1 MHRRPHVAEAER
13 RRLPGVEGVHL
24 LGSVPVTH
32 VDDVCHALVF
42 YMERP
47 AMAGRFLCAAATRR
61 STRHEGDSAGMRKR
75 RGKEQCERERLRV
88 FIRTLAYLPIVK
100 R

>member
-1 MHRRPHVAEAER
+1 MHRRLHVADAER

-32 VDDVCHALVF
+32 VDDVCDALVF
-42 YMERP
+42 CLERP

-61 STRHEGDSAGMRKR
+61 STCHEGDSAGTRNGA
-75 RGKEQCERERLRV
+75 GKSDAREKGCAH
-88 FIRTLAYLPIVK
+88 FYAPC
-100 R
+100 